1 MLQFAIVL
9 KKAKEQLS
17 IKKILIVKY
26 VSKKMNIQLKNQLY
40 YHKTTLF

>member
-9 KKAKEQLS
+9 KRAKEQLS

-26 VSKKMNIQLKNQLY
+26 VNKKMNTQLKNQQY
-40 YHKTTLF
+40 YHKATLF